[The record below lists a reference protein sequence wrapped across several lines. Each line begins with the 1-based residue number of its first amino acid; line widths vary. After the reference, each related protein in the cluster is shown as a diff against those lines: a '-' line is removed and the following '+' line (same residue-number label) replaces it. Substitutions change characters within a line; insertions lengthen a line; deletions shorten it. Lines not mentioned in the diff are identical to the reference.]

1 MKVPQLSMKAREVMN
16 PRVMAATRRAVGR
29 DLALQVLSGQYS
41 GLPVVD
47 ERDGQVIGVVTEFDL
62 LKAVLE
68 GKDLNSIK
76 AEDIMNPVPLC
87 VNEDTSVEEIL
98 KTMIDN
104 NVIRVPVVRKGK
116 LVGVVAR
123 ADLLSHL
130 IDPEFVR
137 FYGGLA

>member
-62 LKAVLE
+62 LKAILE

-87 VNEDTSVEEIL
+87 VDEDTSVEEIL

-130 IDPEFVR
+130 IEPEFVR

>member
-16 PRVMAATRRAVGR
+16 PRVMAATRRAIGR

-47 ERDGQVIGVVTEFDL
+47 ERDGQVIGIVTEFDL

-87 VNEDTSVEEIL
+87 VDEDTSVEEIL

-130 IDPEFVR
+130 IEPEFVR

>member
-47 ERDGQVIGVVTEFDL
+47 ERDGQVIGMVTEFDL

-130 IDPEFVR
+130 IEPEFVR

>member
-47 ERDGQVIGVVTEFDL
+47 ERDGQVIGMVTEFDL

>member
-16 PRVMAATRRAVGR
+16 PRVMAATRRAIGR

-47 ERDGQVIGVVTEFDL
+47 ERDGQVIGIVTEFDL

-87 VNEDTSVEEIL
+87 VDEDTSVEEIL

-104 NVIRVPVVRKGK
+104 NVIRVPVIRKGK

-130 IDPEFVR
+130 IEPEFVR